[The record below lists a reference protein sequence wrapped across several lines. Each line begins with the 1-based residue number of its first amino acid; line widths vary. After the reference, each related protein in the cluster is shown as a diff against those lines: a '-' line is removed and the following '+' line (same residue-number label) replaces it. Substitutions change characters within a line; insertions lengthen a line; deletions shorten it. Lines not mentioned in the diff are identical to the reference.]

1 MTYIASLEVAV
12 FHDVLL
18 SEIFKIWMQQRY
30 LRSYALT
37 WIICQHFR
45 QQFDAIVAYA
55 GEVFAKV
62 SSLLPFGESHFE
74 ISQLG

>member
-1 MTYIASLEVAV
+1 MRICNAHSHINSHTQNHTVELNMTYIASLEVAV

-37 WIICQHFR
+37 WIIC
-45 QQFDAIVAYA
+45 
-55 GEVFAKV
+55 
-62 SSLLPFGESHFE
+62 
-74 ISQLG
+74 

>member
-37 WIICQHFR
+37 WIIC
-45 QQFDAIVAYA
+45 
-55 GEVFAKV
+55 
-62 SSLLPFGESHFE
+62 
-74 ISQLG
+74 